1 MFCSDARSDYN
12 FGFTKNS
19 KTIDS
24 EEQRE
29 ASYSALIAWGQ
40 PTPPPLHLRG
50 LLLVKARQQ
59 PTAQR
64 PLMTVTPPASL
75 SRLTGP
81 ASSGENGSPATPGCL
96 LGMETIRLSEK
107 VIGMHLSK
115 EWINIACLHH
125 GLLDQQQRKLI
136 PGLCGRFCF
145 KVKAN
150 LYK

>member
-64 PLMTVTPPASL
+64 PLMTVTPPASTWL
-75 SRLTGP
+75 PGP
-81 ASSGENGSPATPGCL
+81 ASSEENGSPATPGCL
-96 LGMETIRLSEK
+96 LGMETWDAQFAETQILFFFLKRSLARTYQKCGLTST
-107 VIGMHLSK
+107 VNIMGFWTNSK
-115 EWINIACLHH
+115 
-125 GLLDQQQRKLI
+125 GS
-136 PGLCGRFCF
+136 
-145 KVKAN
+145 
-150 LYK
+150 